1 MNLQIQPGI
10 SLDGL
15 QKIDPQALFVVRHTH
30 RGYYLTKRIIDFS
43 LSVLALVLLS
53 PILAIVAILIKLDSS
68 GPVIFKQDRISVKR
82 RTYGNITYWQK
93 ITFTCYKFRTMECN
107 ANPSLHKSYIKALIN
122 NDSKSMAELQGGD
135 TKVRKLTHD
144 PRITRLGR
152 ILRKTSID
160 EIPQFINVLKGE
172 MSLVGPRPAIPY
184 EIEMYKSWHFRRLE
198 TKPGITGLWQV
209 TARSSCD
216 FDEIV
221 KLDIEYVDKQSFWLD
236 LKIIFKTPIAVLF
249 CRGAV

>member
-1 MNLQIQPGI
+1 MQQGFTID
-10 SLDGL
+10 SL
-15 QKIDPQALFVVRHTH
+15 QKIDPQALFVVQNINRS
-30 RGYYLTKRIIDFS
+30 YYIAKRALDFS
-43 LSVLALVLLS
+43 LSLMAIILLS
-53 PILAIVAILIKLDSS
+53 PLLAIVSILIKLDSS

-93 ITFTCYKFRTMECN
+93 VTFKCYKFRTMVCN
-107 ANPSLHKSYIKALIN
+107 ADPSLHKSYIKALIN
-122 NDSKSMAELQGGD
+122 NDSKSMAELQGKD
-135 TKVRKLTHD
+135 TSVRKLTHD

-160 EIPQFINVLKGE
+160 EIPQFINVIKGE

-209 TARSSCD
+209 TSRSSCD

-221 KLDIEYVDKQSFWLD
+221 KLDIEYVDKQSFWMD
-236 LKIIFKTPIAVLF
+236 LRIILKTPIAVLF